1 MDQVGLRAEWE
12 LGNGYVVNSIT
23 GYHSGEDLVNQDFDG
38 GAINGGAI
46 PFAQLHT
53 LRGQEC
59 EVFTQEVRISGDF
72 TESVDFMAGI
82 YYFDSELEFQQNTNN
97 VLQLPP
103 VALGLPPGVPC
114 AAAPGLRANPGL
126 GDALCQFPNAR
137 SIQKAGED
145 VQSVAVFGAVNWR
158 PVDDLELSFG
168 ARYIDEKKDAF
179 NSYFDYTTGTFD
191 TGPAAQE
198 FNFAGLP
205 ERPGVAYEVGDSW
218 DDVILLASATWAITD
233 LNRAYFSY
241 SEGFRSG
248 GFSIRSAR
256 DPNEAAFQPEDAFQI
271 EVGLKNEFF
280 DRRLRLNLA
289 YFHLER
295 NGSQFS
301 SIIPLPPGSIPGTT
315 TIINNG
321 GTAEYSGVELES
333 QWLINED
340 FTLVVNGGILDVKN
354 QEFTIDC
361 FILDGCA
368 TGVPGVL
375 DPVGT
380 LRTLG
385 GNSDSRQPEWN
396 LSVTLA
402 FARQMGPGRFA
413 ANIGWKKV
421 GDFLLVNTGGAAE
434 QRLYE
439 GGYFGLDARVAYE
452 WTLDN
457 GNTLAISAFGK
468 NLTDEEW
475 REQALFLGGFRTGF
489 QGWGAPQTYAVELSY
504 AM

>member
-1 MDQVGLRAEWE
+1 GD
-12 LGNGYVVNSIT
+12 
-23 GYHSGEDLVNQDFDG
+23 DKVNQDFDG
-38 GAINGGAI
+38 GAINGAAI

-53 LRGQEC
+53 LRDQQYD
-59 EVFTQEVRISGDF
+59 VFTQEVRISGDL
-72 TESVDFMAGI
+72 TDAVDFMAGV

-103 VALGLPPGVPC
+103 VALGLPPGLPC
-114 AAAPGLRANPGL
+114 AVLTPILGLRANPGL

-137 SIQKAGED
+137 SIQRAGED

-158 PVDDLELSFG
+158 PVENLELSFG
-168 ARYIDEKKDAF
+168 ARYIDEEKDAF

-191 TGPAAQE
+191 TGPVTQE
-198 FNFAGLP
+198 HNFAGLP
-205 ERPGVAYEVGDSW
+205 ERAGNAYQASDSW

-233 LNRAYFSY
+233 VNTAYVSY

-256 DPNEAAFQPEDAFQI
+256 DPNEAAFNPEEAFQV

-295 NGSQFS
+295 DGSQFS

-333 QWLINED
+333 QWLINEN
-340 FTLVVNGGILDVKN
+340 FTLVINGGILDVKN

-368 TGVPGVL
+368 TGVPGVT
-375 DPVGT
+375 DPPGT

-396 LSVTLA
+396 ASITLA
-402 FARQMGPGRFA
+402 FARQMGPGVFA
-413 ANIGWKKV
+413 ANVGWKKV
-421 GDFLLVNTGGAAE
+421 GDFLLVNTGGGAD

-457 GNTLAISAFGK
+457 GNTLSIAAFGK

-475 REQALFLGGFRTGF
+475 REQALFLGGPNTGF
-489 QGWGAPQTYAVELSY
+489 QGWGAPQTYAVELLYS
-504 AM
+504 M